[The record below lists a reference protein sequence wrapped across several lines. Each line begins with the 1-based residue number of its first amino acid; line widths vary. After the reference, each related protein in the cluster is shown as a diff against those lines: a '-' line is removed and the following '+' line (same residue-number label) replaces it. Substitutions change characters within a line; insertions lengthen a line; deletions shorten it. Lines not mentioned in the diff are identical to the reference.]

1 MIAKRTP
8 SSRQAEKV
16 RANLPRPESVPAG
29 VVGMGLMGR
38 SIVTCLLAAGHP
50 VVGLTRSASDRPGAR
65 RRINAFL
72 RGMKREGLLAG
83 EPSAVIKK
91 LRLAEDFS
99 ALSGCAIV
107 VESGPEDLAVKQE
120 IIRKIEAVVSPETLI
135 GSNTSALPVTEL
147 QSGARHPERIMGMH
161 WGEPA
166 HVLPFMEIICGN
178 QTRVEL
184 AERVQQWAWRWN
196 KEPSLLRC
204 DTRGFVSNRFM
215 YAMLREAFMLVEGG
229 CATVEDIDRACRTDY
244 GYWMTFAGLFRYM
257 DLTGIP
263 AYMSVMRDL
272 FPDLSCNQEVP
283 KLMRKVVESGAR
295 GIENARGFY
304 KYTPAEA
311 RRWEKKFLKFS
322 YEIRA
327 LARKHHE

>member
-1 MIAKRTP
+1 MKRASNFSKVAKG
-8 SSRQAEKV
+8 
-16 RANLPRPESVPAG
+16 RAALPRPQSVPAG

-38 SIVTCLLAAGHP
+38 SIATCLLAAGHP
-50 VVGLTRSASDRPGAR
+50 VVGVTRDRSDRPVAR
-65 RRINAFL
+65 RRIHAFL
-72 RGMKREGLLAG
+72 RGMKREGLLTG
-83 EPSAVIKK
+83 DPSLVLKR
-91 LRLAEDFS
+91 LRLSEDFS
-99 ALSGCAIV
+99 ALSDCAIV
-107 VESGPEDLAVKQE
+107 VESGPEDLTVKQE
-120 IIRKIEAVVSPETLI
+120 IIQKVEAVVSPEALI

-147 QSGARHPERIMGMH
+147 QRDARHPERVMGMH

-166 HVLPFMEIICGN
+166 HVIPFMEIICGN
-178 QTRVEL
+178 QTHLEY
-184 AERVQQWAWRWN
+184 AERAQQWAWRWN
-196 KEPSLLRC
+196 KEPTLLRC

-215 YAMLREAFMLVEGG
+215 YAMLREAFQLVEGG

-244 GYWMTFAGLFRYM
+244 GYWMTFAGLFRFM

-272 FPDLSCNQEVP
+272 FPDLSCSQEVP
-283 KLMRKVVESGAR
+283 ELMRKVVESGAR
-295 GIENARGFY
+295 GIENAKGFY
-304 KYTPAEA
+304 QYTPAEA

>member
-1 MIAKRTP
+1 
-8 SSRQAEKV
+8 
-16 RANLPRPESVPAG
+16 
-29 VVGMGLMGR
+29 MGLMGR
-38 SIVTCLLAAGHP
+38 SIATCLLAAGHP
-50 VVGLTRSASDRPGAR
+50 VVGMTRSPSDQPVTR
-65 RRINAFL
+65 RRIHALL

-83 EPSAVIKK
+83 EPSVVIKR
-91 LRLAEDFS
+91 LRLSEDFS
-99 ALSGCAIV
+99 ALSDCAIV
-107 VESGPEDLAVKQE
+107 VESGPEDLTVKQE
-120 IIRKIEAVVSPETLI
+120 IIQKVEAVVSPETLI

-147 QSGARHPERIMGMH
+147 QRDAQHPERIMGMH

-178 QTRVEL
+178 QTHLEC
-184 AERVQQWAWRWN
+184 AERAQQWAWRWK
-196 KEPSLLRC
+196 KEPTLLRC

-215 YAMLREAFMLVEGG
+215 YAMLREAFQLVEAG

-272 FPDLSCNQEVP
+272 FPDLSCSQEVP
-283 KLMRKVVESGAR
+283 ELMRKVVESGAR
-295 GIENARGFY
+295 GIENGKGFY
-304 KYTPAEA
+304 KYTPAQA
-311 RRWEKKFLKFS
+311 RRWEKRFLKFS